1 MDLPYPGWCQ
11 NEREVELHNIL
22 EFGVNPS
29 VSLLM
34 AWEKR
39 IFRPFSKSSSR
50 YNFGTEGDSSVL

>member
-1 MDLPYPGWCQ
+1 MDLAYPGWCQ

-34 AWEKR
+34 AWKNAFLDR
-39 IFRPFSKSSSR
+39 FSKSSSR